1 MDRGAWQAAVHG
13 VAKSQDRAVWL
24 STAQGVAKKKKKNL
38 FSKQIIE
45 RNVIMISLP
54 PKNLQY
60 TNIYWWNMKD
70 IPFKIMN
77 ETRMPAN
84 PAF

>member
-13 VAKSQDRAVWL
+13 VAKSQIELCDQAQHKVW
-24 STAQGVAKKKKKNL
+24 QKKKNL

-45 RNVIMISLP
+45 RNVIIMISLP

-70 IPFKIMN
+70 IPLKIMN